1 MNMSSLTEAQHIID
15 ISDLYML
22 YAGVFNLATGIIGNI
37 IMIMVF
43 TIIKVFKGNQSA
55 FYLTVESISNI
66 ALLLTLY
73 VSRILTYIL
82 GYDPVLVSLS
92 WCKVRAMI
100 TQIFGLFSVFTVCF
114 LAFDQYLSTNR
125 RYNWR
130 QKNTIKLSHRLI
142 FFNICF
148 AIGHSTTFFIF
159 SEIQPVAGCV
169 VYNSIMKLYYSYFYY
184 PILSSALP
192 MIITITSSLLAY
204 HNVRRIVRRQVPIV
218 RRRLDRQM
226 TLLTL
231 TRVIILVVCG
241 VPFICVSIYEF
252 NLNTDDEMKLSI
264 VYLVSSIL
272 YSLLYTNFAVN

>member
-1 MNMSSLTEAQHIID
+1 MSLSTEAQYIMD

-22 YAGVFNLATGIIGNI
+22 YAGVFNLVTGIIGNI

-66 ALLLTLY
+66 GLLLELF
-73 VSRILTYIL
+73 VSRILKYIL

-92 WCKVRAMI
+92 WCKVRTMI
-100 TQIFGLFSVFTVCF
+100 AQIFGLCSVFTICF

-130 QKNTIKLSHRLI
+130 QMSTIKLSRRLI
-142 FFNICF
+142 FFTICF
-148 AIGHSTTFFIF
+148 AIVHSTTFFIF
-159 SEIQPVAGCV
+159 TEIQPITGCL
-169 VYNSIMKLYYSYFYY
+169 VYNSVIKLYYSYFYY
-184 PILSSALP
+184 PILSSGLP
-192 MIITITSSLLAY
+192 MIITTTSSLLAY
-204 HNVRRIVRRQVPIV
+204 HNVRRIVRRQVPVV

-226 TLLTL
+226 TLMTL
-231 TRVIILVVCG
+231 ARVIIIVVCG
-241 VPFICVSIYEF
+241 VPFICVSLYEL
-252 NLNTDDEMKLSI
+252 NLNTDDDVKVSI